1 MPLKYC
7 PGQNAM
13 KEQDCASGKKVQGV
27 IHFQYMKTKGMGLY
41 MYTGL
46 VNSVCYNVAISLRC
60 MRGAGAQALACR
72 IAEAHS
78 WSNRQHAVL
87 ELDIMLHDNVN
98 MPEVRPE
105 KVAGECLASSGAHG
119 GLNAISQAAASICTD
134 KPSL

>member
-1 MPLKYC
+1 
-7 PGQNAM
+7 
-13 KEQDCASGKKVQGV
+13 
-27 IHFQYMKTKGMGLY
+27 MGLY
-41 MYTGL
+41 VYTGL
-46 VNSVCYNVAISLRC
+46 VNPVCYNVAIFLRC

-119 GLNAISQAAASICTD
+119 GLNAISQAGHNFHAKACS
-134 KPSL
+134 S

>member
-1 MPLKYC
+1 
-7 PGQNAM
+7 
-13 KEQDCASGKKVQGV
+13 
-27 IHFQYMKTKGMGLY
+27 MKTKGMGLY
-41 MYTGL
+41 VYTGL

>member
-1 MPLKYC
+1 
-7 PGQNAM
+7 M
-13 KEQDCASGKKVQGV
+13 KRKGK
-27 IHFQYMKTKGMGLY
+27 GLY

-46 VNSVCYNVAISLRC
+46 VSSVCYNVAISMRC

-105 KVAGECLASSGAHG
+105 KLAGECLASSGAHG
-119 GLNAISQAAASICTD
+119 GLDAISQDDHNSHAKACSSWHCTC
-134 KPSL
+134 KPVHECLGALTPWLTIHWLCLVCRW